1 MIDEASK
8 AIEDQINSSL
18 IVQMKQ
24 VDETVRG
31 NVARVNALDAQ
42 ALISA
47 EKLARLEESAGD
59 HIDLIESVNKK
70 IDKFGGTIE
79 ENKALV
85 IEKLAAFQAGVIAE
99 LKEATSHF
107 SFKAYEESFRKIELD
122 MDTFYKELL
131 KLREDTDLR
140 GKELLEWKGKLGT
153 DLLNFYKKY
162 DT

>member
-1 MIDEASK
+1 
-8 AIEDQINSSL
+8 
-18 IVQMKQ
+18 MKQ

-131 KLREDTDLR
+131 KLREDSDLR

>member
-131 KLREDTDLR
+131 KLREDSDLR